1 MFAYNPQVTD
11 RSGEFIAQG
20 MSNAANLRAQGMQS
34 LGQSIGQG
42 LAGLGGGIGGMIKD
56 SQAKTA
62 KLQGIQSTGSALQ
75 AILPQYGQEGMALGQ
90 ALQTELGKAGNNPDK
105 IAGTMMAFMPAVEG
119 LRSRYNQAAQVE
131 GYKDLADYKS
141 SVGLGTDTTAA
152 PRLNADYFRGMVAE
166 AKAAGFTDDA
176 IKSKLQQ
183 QFGDYAVRFIYPP
196 QPQNS
201 GPWGTE

>member
-119 LRSRYNQAAQVE
+119 LQSRYNQAAQIE

-141 SVGLGTDTTAA
+141 SVGPGTDTTTA
-152 PRLNADYFRGMVAE
+152 PPKLDSNFARQFYQGLRANNRTHEQALADMDNAGLNWGKQYIEGQ
-166 AKAAGFTDDA
+166 
-176 IKSKLQQ
+176 KSPFFQ
-183 QFGDYAVRFIYPP
+183 
-196 QPQNS
+196 
-201 GPWGTE
+201 